1 MGSCRVGLAF
11 AHATRSGRPAVAG
24 ACYRAAVT
32 SEPTTWPAP
41 GDQASAL
48 SDAPTPEDV
57 RVAFADL
64 WGDMGPAWNITPSVA
79 RVHGYLLISG
89 TLLTERDV
97 REALGLSHRAASLA
111 LAELEEWRLV
121 ERVDDAP
128 KEARPG
134 PPAVAWRVVGD
145 RWRWF
150 QRVADERRAREADPL
165 QPRLATC
172 LELAEQVAEASP
184 DDAEARRLRG
194 WLAEI
199 QGFVTLFDRAL
210 RTLSRADTDEIARGF
225 TVLARTSPMTRSID
239 CCACSARCLRMSW
252 PRRWRPWRGLLPSR
266 PDGSCVPP
274 SGSLA
279 WVVEVRSGHDGSDL
293 AAAST

>member
-1 MGSCRVGLAF
+1 M
-11 AHATRSGRPAVAG
+11 
-24 ACYRAAVT
+24 
-32 SEPTTWPAP
+32 SEPAPAFQP
-41 GDQASAL
+41 ATA
-48 SDAPTPEDV
+48 AETPTPEDV

-64 WGDMGPAWNITPSVA
+64 WGDMGPAWNVTPSVA

-89 TLLTERDV
+89 SLLTERDI
-97 REALGLSHRAASLA
+97 REALGLSHRATSLA
-111 LAELEEWRLV
+111 LGELEEWRLV

-172 LELAEQVAEASP
+172 LELAEQVVDASP

-210 RTLSRADTDEIARGF
+210 RTLSRAETDEIARGF
-225 TVLARTSPMTRSID
+225 TVLAHISDDTLDRLLRLLGSLPERELAETLEAIARTSPTT
-239 CCACSARCLRMSW
+239 ARRVM
-252 PRRWRPWRGLLPSR
+252 R
-266 PDGSCVPP
+266 
-274 SGSLA
+274 
-279 WVVEVRSGHDGSDL
+279 
-293 AAAST
+293 AASRVARLGR